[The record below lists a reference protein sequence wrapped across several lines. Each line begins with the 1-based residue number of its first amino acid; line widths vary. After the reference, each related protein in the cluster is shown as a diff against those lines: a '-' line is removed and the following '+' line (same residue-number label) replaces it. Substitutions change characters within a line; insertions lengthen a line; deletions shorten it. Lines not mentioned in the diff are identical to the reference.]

1 MSNKL
6 YIIGVGPGAKEFIHP
21 ASGKIIQE
29 SDVIIGGKRNL
40 ELFSGLNK
48 EQIIIGNN
56 LEQICEYITQNAE
69 GKKIAVLAT
78 GDPGLYSIMQFLNS
92 RLKNIEIEVIP
103 GISSLQYLC
112 GKLKMNWDDI
122 AITSLHG
129 REWNDLAS
137 IINNSK
143 KLAIFAGGEFTPD
156 NICRRLADGKV
167 RNVIITVGENLSYP
181 DERVIRGT
189 PEELAAMSFGS
200 LSIMIVERTGDDACL
215 KQVQDANSRWSY
227 TTPGIPD
234 DMFIRGDVPMTK
246 EEVRAVS
253 ISKLRLTRDN
263 IVYDIGAGTGSV
275 SVECALQC
283 RNGKVYAIDKS
294 EEAVELVVKNAGKF
308 NLTNILAVKGEA
320 PGAMQGLPQPDR
332 VFIGGTGGGMDEILE
347 WINNS
352 SKKVR
357 VVINTVTIE
366 STFRALE
373 SLENKRF
380 KDIEIVNVSVSK
392 GRNAG
397 KSHLMQALNP
407 VYIISGEKGE
417 G

>member
-6 YIIGVGPGAKEFIHP
+6 HIIGVGPGAKEFVHP
-21 ASGKIIQE
+21 ATGKIIQE

-40 ELFSGLNK
+40 ELFSELNK

-56 LEQICEYITQNAE
+56 LEQICEYITLNAE
-69 GKKIAVLAT
+69 RKKIAVLAT

-92 RLKNIEIEVIP
+92 RLKNIEIEVLP

-112 GKLKMNWDDI
+112 CKLKMNWDDI
-122 AITSLHG
+122 HITSLHG
-129 REWNDLAS
+129 REWNDLPS

-143 KLAIFAGGEFTPD
+143 KLAIFAGGEFTP
-156 NICRRLADGKV
+156 NKVCKRLADGEIG
-167 RNVIITVGENLSYP
+167 NVIITVGENLSYP

-189 PEELAAMSFGS
+189 PEELADMHFGS
-200 LSIMIVERTGDDACL
+200 LSIMIVERTGDDACPA
-215 KQVQDANSRWSY
+215 QEDANSRWSY

-246 EEVRAVS
+246 EEVRAVT
-253 ISKLRLTRDN
+253 ISKLRLTGND

-308 NLTNILAVKGEA
+308 NLNNILTVKGEA
-320 PGAMQGLPQPDR
+320 PGVMQGLPQPDR
-332 VFIGGTGGGMDEILE
+332 VFIGGTSGSMDEILE
-347 WINNS
+347 WINNI

-373 SLENKRF
+373 SLENKNF
-380 KDIEIVNVSVSK
+380 KDIEIVSVSVSR